1 MNFFQPF
8 DQVGYFPSYFMHSK
22 IISYKNLLLYNL
34 YKETKIT
41 PEQMQ
46 NYYNNGGE
54 GDFYNKSLAER
65 YWNVFYEY
73 FKKRMT
79 SDDFGVIVGYTCET
93 ENGPVTLRHLYKIL
107 TNFKNRYTMA
117 DDLFNRLMEDIRKV
131 GTLP

>member
-41 PEQMQ
+41 SEQIQ

-54 GDFYNKSLAER
+54 GVFFDKSLAER

-73 FKKRMT
+73 FKKRMF
-79 SDDFGVIVGYTCET
+79 SVDLEVLVGYSCET
-93 ENGPVTLRHLYKIL
+93 ENGPVTLHTHTQCVFHIIRLRLIIFHTPKYFHGRNKI
-107 TNFKNRYTMA
+107 
-117 DDLFNRLMEDIRKV
+117 E
-131 GTLP
+131 